1 MCYQDSD
8 VVEVS
13 SLTNV
18 RFYYSDSNHP
28 DRNKS
33 HNVYL
38 IKLEDGIEYVCQKVK
53 PLFDKSNPSES
64 SNSDLVE
71 SIDDL
76 KNVIYNTFDYH
87 LSRFEDNNKSLD
99 ELKSVLNKRL
109 NQIREEL

>member
-1 MCYQDSD
+1 M
-8 VVEVS
+8 
-13 SLTNV
+13 
-18 RFYYSDSNHP
+18 
-28 DRNKS
+28 
-33 HNVYL
+33 
-38 IKLEDGIEYVCQKVK
+38 K

-109 NQIREEL
+109 KQIRLMQLVIFHYVLKKIKY